1 MQVMRTKLIILVLLV
16 ATGVSAQLLPDRYR
30 ETITNTVTV
39 TRNVKFSTGVPQ
51 PTFGGGFYEFV
62 SGLPV
67 NADESDTDPVDLY
80 MDIFVPTGDTLT
92 QRPVAIV
99 AFGGGFLDGTRDHW
113 SMEQIAIQLAARGYV
128 AATMDYRLGM
138 NIFDEDVSI
147 RAVYRGLQDGRSAVR
162 FFRADAAGSN
172 TYGVDPDHIYI
183 GGHSAGGFVALHNLY
198 LDKDVER
205 PASTRTWF
213 YEGNWLPDQG
223 GLDDVGDNTTY
234 SGHANGAFSLAGA
247 LGYTTLIE
255 GGEAENTVMFHSTDD
270 GTVPY
275 TSGQPFS
282 TILAFVIGD
291 DLPDVFGSNAI
302 ASRFAAVGLD
312 YQFYSYTSRGHDVHE
327 ASSTQLYSD
336 IIPGITDYLH
346 SRYLEPL
353 PLTFVSD
360 SLVCDVTD
368 SAVYEVDGLA
378 KYYGWQATGA
388 LGTATDSTSSTA
400 TVLWDDTAP
409 STAIEVTPYSRLL
422 ARGASTTLGVTLSEV
437 DSVYLMQSGLLSW
450 ADPAIWMPT
459 RIPTGCDHVVAGS
472 VTPGTIVTVPS
483 ALLPVHQRIRS
494 LTTTSSLEIK
504 LSAGS
509 TLHIKD

>member
-1 MQVMRTKLIILVLLV
+1 MRTKLTILVLLF
-16 ATGVSAQLLPDRYR
+16 ATGISAQLLPDRYK
-30 ETITNTVTV
+30 ELITTTVTV

-51 PTFGGGFYEFV
+51 PNFGGGFYEFI

-92 QRPVAIV
+92 RRPVAIV

-113 SMEQIAIQLAARGYV
+113 SMEEIAIQLAARGYV

-138 NIFDEDVSI
+138 NIFDEDVSM

-213 YEGNWLPDQG
+213 YDGNWLPDQG
-223 GLDDVGDNTTY
+223 GLDDVGDNTAF

-247 LGYTTLIE
+247 LGYTTLVE
-255 GGEAENTVMFHSTDD
+255 GGEDENTVMFHSMDD

-291 DLPDVFGSNAI
+291 DLPDVYGSDAI
-302 ASRFAAVGLD
+302 ADRFDAVGVD
-312 YQFYSYTSRGHDVHE
+312 YEFYSYSNRGHNVHE
-327 ASSTQLYSD
+327 ETSTQLYSD

-346 SRYLEPL
+346 SRYLEPS
-353 PLTFVSD
+353 PLVFMTD
-360 SLVCDVTD
+360 SLVCEGADSVIYQVGDIAAYYDWQVTG
-368 SAVYEVDGLA
+368 SL
-378 KYYGWQATGA
+378 GA
-388 LGTATDSTSSTA
+388 ALDSTSSMSS
-400 TVLWDDTAP
+400 VLWDTTAP
-409 STAIEVTPYSRLL
+409 STAVEVTPYSYLL
-422 ARGASTTLGVTLSEV
+422 ARGPTTLLDVTVSELDTV
-437 DSVYLMQSGLLSW
+437 QLVQSGGVFW
-450 ADPAIWMPT
+450 DDVQVWQPA
-459 RIPTGCDHVVAGS
+459 RIPMGCDHVIVDGVTSGS
-472 VTPGTIVTVPS
+472 TITVPP
-483 ALLPVHQRIRS
+483 ALSSIHQRIRS
-494 LTTTSSLEIK
+494 LHVGDDVQLIFTNGARLY
-504 LSAGS
+504 
-509 TLHIKD
+509 IKD